1 MSKLPTQEHPQLF
14 VNGELEEPEEKEEQ
28 ADSAAAAGEQV
39 SLVSPE
45 EEEDKRIQVK
55 IQSVFQ
61 QVRNQIRSQVESRNP
76 SSSILELMQKMKE
89 REERLEQEED
99 ESSEKEMGPGG
110 STVKMDATQEELCEA
125 FGKKLEAAQKTFRNE
140 MESRISQVRAESQA
154 YTEQAI
160 KDLESRMRSKLAHL
174 QPEQP
179 SQQEKKVPDK
189 KQQPSA
195 SSSLASRRGRVLTR
209 TMTTIIP
216 KTCAPL
222 MIGPQAKPE
231 PVGLR
236 RRETSG
242 PARRDPVLPLPGRR
256 LQQGRR
262 PVLPPAVPAQHCSV
276 NKRLGRSSTGS

>member
-1 MSKLPTQEHPQLF
+1 MSTHPTEEKPQIF
-14 VNGELEEPEEKEEQ
+14 VNGEQEEPERKEEQKEEQ

-45 EEEDKRIQVK
+45 EEEGEDQKRIQVK

-61 QVRNQIRSQVESRNP
+61 QVRNQIRSQVESRSP

-89 REERLEQEED
+89 REGRLEQEED
-99 ESSEKEMGPGG
+99 ESREKEMEPGG
-110 STVKMDATQEELCEA
+110 SKVKMEATQEELCEA
-125 FGKKLEAAQKTFRNE
+125 FGKKLEATEKTLRNE
-140 MESRISQVRAESQA
+140 MESLISQVRAESQA
-154 YTEQAI
+154 YSDQAI

-174 QPEQP
+174 QPE
-179 SQQEKKVPDK
+179 QEKKVPDK

-216 KTCAPL
+216 KTTPL
-222 MIGPQAKPE
+222 IMGPQAKAE
-231 PVGLR
+231 SISLRTSRPVW
-236 RRETSG
+236 
-242 PARRDPVLPLPGRR
+242 RDPGLHLPGRR

-262 PVLPPAVPAQHCSV
+262 PVLPPAGPSQHSSV
-276 NKRLGRSSTGS
+276 RNRLGRSSTGT

>member
-1 MSKLPTQEHPQLF
+1 MSKLPTQENPQLF
-14 VNGELEEPEEKEEQ
+14 VNGEQEEPEEKEEQ
-28 ADSAAAAGEQV
+28 ADSAAAAGEQI

-99 ESSEKEMGPGG
+99 ESSEKEMEPGG

-125 FGKKLEAAQKTFRNE
+125 FGKKLEAMQKTFRNE
-140 MESRISQVRAESQA
+140 MESQISQVRAESQA

-179 SQQEKKVPDK
+179 SQQEKKVPVK

-216 KTCAPL
+216 KTCVPL

-231 PVGLR
+231 SMGLR

-242 PARRDPVLPLPGRR
+242 PVRQDPALPLPERR

-262 PVLPPAVPAQHCSV
+262 LVLPPAGPTQHSSI

>member
-1 MSKLPTQEHPQLF
+1 MSKLPTQENPKLF
-14 VNGELEEPEEKEEQ
+14 VNGEQEEPEEKEEQ
-28 ADSAAAAGEQV
+28 ADSTAAAGEQV

-61 QVRNQIRSQVESRNP
+61 QVRNQIRSQVESRSP

-89 REERLEQEED
+89 REEKLEQEED
-99 ESSEKEMGPGG
+99 ESSEKEMEPGG

-125 FGKKLEAAQKTFRNE
+125 FGKKLEATQKTFRNE

-179 SQQEKKVPDK
+179 GQQEKKVPDK
-189 KQQPSA
+189 KQQPVA

-231 PVGLR
+231 SMGLR

-242 PARRDPVLPLPGRR
+242 PVRRDPILPLPGRR

-262 PVLPPAVPAQHCSV
+262 PVLPPAGPAQHSSV